1 MWKYNNKM
9 RRVSDICAAMCSDIM
24 RMSMDILLTFYI
36 LNVKMNIRTLHVM
49 ILFSG
54 RRDIMKKVLFMAAF
68 FGAVMCAAS
77 AHAAVGDPVGKIYS
91 TDIIA
96 TVNGEPIES
105 YNIGGRTAVIA
116 EDLSDKYYGFTYE
129 YYDDTRTLYVRTSN
143 AVAPRERGVV
153 RGTVGQIA
161 GDIYETDIKVIF
173 NGNEVKGYNIGGRT
187 AVVIE
192 DLGTLDGTSPNEA
205 YGYTKYLCNFTWDN
219 DTRTVALYTP
229 CDNHSAFISAS
240 YLYDYAV
247 PKIQY
252 TLKDNVISAYY
263 DPDEAFSR
271 FSEYSIPE
279 SFSDEQY
286 LITPLMYEKDG
297 VKTEIGFCYGVV
309 LYGDVGVN
317 VCIDRDAALPLI
329 KSLLPSEIPSYDE
342 VMARFSDDVN
352 YETINRIETENYTC
366 LLVRDKNADKNDDI
380 RVVSVRKSGGYCILT
395 RGTSNDDVNEISLE
409 EGNTILYISGPMAAP
424 HGVMTNISTTLN
436 LDYFSYE

>member
-1 MWKYNNKM
+1 MCLNN
-9 RRVSDICAAMCSDIM
+9 IYTCI
-24 RMSMDILLTFYI
+24 DILLTFYI
-36 LNVKMNIRTLHVM
+36 LNVKINVRILRM

-54 RRDIMKKVLFMAAF
+54 RRYIMKKVLFMTAF
-68 FGAVMCAAS
+68 FAAVMCAAS
-77 AHAAVGDPVGKIYS
+77 AHAAVGDAVGKIYS

-129 YYDDTRTLYVRTSN
+129 YYDDIRTLYVRTSD

-153 RGTVGQIA
+153 RGTVGQIV

-192 DLGTLDGTSPNEA
+192 DLGTLDGTSQNES

-229 CDNHSAFISAS
+229 CDNQSAFVNAS

-252 TLKDNVISAYY
+252 TLKENVITAYY
-263 DPDEAFSR
+263 DPDEAFSM
-271 FSEYSIPE
+271 FSEESIPE
-279 SFSDEQY
+279 SFYDEQY
-286 LITPLMYEKDG
+286 VITPLMYEKDG

-309 LYGDVGVN
+309 SYGDVWAN
-317 VCIDRDAALPLI
+317 ICIDRDTALPLI

-342 VMARFSDDVN
+342 LMARYSDDVN
-352 YETINRIETENYTC
+352 YEIINKIETENYTC
-366 LLVRDKNADKNDDI
+366 LLVKDKNADKNDDI
-380 RVVSVRKSGGYCILT
+380 RVVSLRKSGGYCIVA
-395 RGTSNDDVNEISLE
+395 RGTSNDNINEISLE
-409 EGNTILYISGPMAAP
+409 SDNTILYVSGPMAGP
-424 HGVMTNISTTLN
+424 HGESLNVNTTLK